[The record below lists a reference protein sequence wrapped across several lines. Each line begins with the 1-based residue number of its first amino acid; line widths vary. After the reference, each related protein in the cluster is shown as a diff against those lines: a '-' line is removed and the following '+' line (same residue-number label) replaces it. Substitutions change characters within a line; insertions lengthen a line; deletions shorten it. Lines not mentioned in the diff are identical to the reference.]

1 MRHDGSPL
9 RTSRDRWV
17 ISYADLVTILLACF
31 ATTYAAAPVP
41 SAVQASV
48 LPPLAS
54 AVPTAAAEISLRD
67 RVAPVVAANA
77 SQRIA
82 FAEDPAARGVVIA
95 LTETASFATG
105 SAVVTAPARQ
115 FLRELAGSLRGV
127 DVQIRIEGHTDT
139 VPVTGGRYASNWELS
154 TARASAVV
162 GFLIDEA
169 SFAPDRLSA
178 SGYAEFHPRVDND
191 SAEHRAI
198 NRRVDV
204 VLIEPSSH

>member
-1 MRHDGSPL
+1 
-9 RTSRDRWV
+9 V

-31 ATTYAAAPVP
+31 AATYATAPV
-41 SAVQASV
+41 SSVAQARA
-48 LPPLAS
+48 LPPPM
-54 AVPTAAAEISLRD
+54 AVAPAIAPKMSLRD

-82 FAEDPAARGVVIA
+82 FAEGSSTRDVVIA
-95 LTETASFATG
+95 LPETASFATG
-105 SAVVTAPARQ
+105 SAVLTAPAQQ
-115 FLRELAGSLRGV
+115 FLRDLATSLRDV
-127 DVQIRIEGHTDT
+127 DVQVRIEGHTDT

-162 GFLIDEA
+162 GFLIDQA
-169 SFAPDRLSA
+169 SFTPDRLSA
-178 SGYAEFHPRVDND
+178 SGYAEFHPRVEND
-191 SAEHRAI
+191 SAEHRAV